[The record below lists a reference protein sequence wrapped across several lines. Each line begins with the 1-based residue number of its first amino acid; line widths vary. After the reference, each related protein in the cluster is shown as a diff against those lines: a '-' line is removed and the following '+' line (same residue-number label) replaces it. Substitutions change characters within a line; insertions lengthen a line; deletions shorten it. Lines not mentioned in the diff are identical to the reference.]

1 MMDLQ
6 DFNGEMLY
14 FDEPE
19 PPRVTELL
27 LAASQNYGA
36 GDAERFLLEAYAL
49 APQNLTVLVGLYRFY
64 YYQHRYADAL
74 GIAHVAMQTVAP
86 KIDFAM
92 DWRDLDMNMLGC
104 GVLKSMGLV
113 RFYLLALKGA
123 GYLNLRLGE
132 FESGLSMLRKV
143 KTLDEADRLGA
154 KLLLDILA
162 DHTADVLPFV
172 DPRAHVKSNQ
182 EMNG

>member
-19 PPRVTELL
+19 PPRVAELM
-27 LAASQNYGA
+27 LAASHNYGR
-36 GDAERFLLEAYAL
+36 GEAEGFLLEAYAL
-49 APQNLTVLVGLYRFY
+49 APRNLTVLVGLYRFY

-86 KIDFAM
+86 KIDFPDEWQA
-92 DWRDLDMNMLGC
+92 LDMNTLGC

-123 GYLNLRLGE
+123 GYLSLRLGE
-132 FESGLSMLRKV
+132 FEAGLRMLRKV
-143 KTLDEADRLGA
+143 RELDEADRLGA
-154 KLLLDILA
+154 KLLLDVLA
-162 DHTADVLPFV
+162 DHTADVISLA
-172 DPRAHVKSNQ
+172 DRRAGSDRQ

>member
-19 PPRVTELL
+19 PPRITELL
-27 LAASQNYGA
+27 LAASQHYGL
-36 GDAERFLLEAYAL
+36 GEAEKFLIEAYSI
-49 APQNLTVLVGLYRFY
+49 APKNLSVLVGLYRFY

-74 GIAHVAMQTVAP
+74 GIAHAAMQSVAP
-86 KIDFAM
+86 KIDFPES
-92 DWRDLDMNMLGC
+92 WLQLDMNFVGG

-123 GYLNLRLGE
+123 GYLNLRLGD
-132 FESGLSMLRKV
+132 FEAGLQMLRKV
-143 KTLDEADRLGA
+143 KELDEADRLGA
-154 KLLLDILA
+154 KLLLDVLA
-162 DHTADVLPFV
+162 NHTAEIISF
-172 DPRAHVKSNQ
+172 AESKSALKRSQ
-182 EMNG
+182 EMNA

>member
-27 LAASQNYGA
+27 LAASQNYGF
-36 GDAERFLLEAYAL
+36 GDAEKFLLEAYAM

-64 YYQHRYADAL
+64 YYQHRYADANE
-74 GIAHVAMQTVAP
+74 IAHAAMEAVAP
-86 KIDFAM
+86 KIDFPAEWQ
-92 DWRDLDMNMLGC
+92 DVDMNILGG

-123 GYLNLRLGE
+123 GYLNLRMGN
-132 FESGLSMLRKV
+132 FEIGLKMLNKV
-143 KTLDEADRLGA
+143 KSLDEADRLGA
-154 KLLLDILA
+154 QLLLDILA
-162 DHTADVLPFV
+162 DHTADVIPFAA
-172 DPRAHVKSNQ
+172 RRQ

>member
-19 PPRVTELL
+19 PPRISELL
-27 LAASQNYGA
+27 LAASQHYGL
-36 GDAERFLLEAYAL
+36 GDAEKFLLEAYAT

-74 GIAHVAMQTVAP
+74 AIAHAAMECVAP
-86 KIDFAM
+86 KIDFPPE
-92 DWRDLDMNMLGC
+92 WSRLDMNFLGC

-132 FESGLSMLRKV
+132 FEMGLKMLRKV
-143 KTLDEADRLGA
+143 KELDEADRLGA
-154 KLLLDILA
+154 KLLLDVLA
-162 DHTADVLPFV
+162 NHTAEVIPFAESKSVLK
-172 DPRAHVKSNQ
+172 RSQ
-182 EMNG
+182 EMNA

>member
-19 PPRVTELL
+19 PPRVAELL
-27 LAASQNYGA
+27 LAASQHYGL
-36 GDAERFLLEAYAL
+36 GDAEKFLLEAYAL
-49 APQNLTVLVGLYRFY
+49 APQNLTVLVGMYRFY
-64 YYQHRYADAL
+64 YYQHRYADANN
-74 GIAHVAMQTVAP
+74 IAHAAMSAVAT
-86 KIDFAM
+86 KIDFPA
-92 DWRDLDMNMLGC
+92 DWCELDMNKLGG

-123 GYLNLRLGE
+123 GYLNLRLGN
-132 FESGLSMLRKV
+132 FEMGLRMLRKV
-143 KTLDEADRLGA
+143 RELDEADRLGA
-154 KLLLDILA
+154 KLLLDVLA
-162 DHTADVLPFV
+162 GHTAEVISIAD
-172 DPRAHVKSNQ
+172 RRQ